1 MRRIYTDGSC
11 VGNPGPGAWAYLA
24 IPLPGETVEGGRHF
38 AAAKC
43 AEVTTNNR
51 MEMLAAIMALRAFPK
66 EELEIISD
74 SHILVQ
80 GASKWI
86 TGWIKKGWTTSKGQP
101 VENRDLWEQI
111 NDLSVDRNITWTKV
125 SGHSG
130 IPGNTEVDHYCQAIA
145 RQDDAAIAK
154 AVEEVKKFL
163 QPMAEMKTRQPID
176 TKPAVM
182 EAKPIQVDNVINI
195 TITMAV
201 KAANP
206 AEYGPVGF
214 GAVIEDTET
223 SFEIPGRGKKTTE
236 PSLGAAGLL
245 HTIKAMKGALQNKNN
260 SNKIKLRVAS
270 NRYITSCL
278 RSLDIWAA
286 NNWKKKDGNPVAHAA
301 KWAEIHHLLNEM
313 VDGKVIAILDERTI
327 GIDPVRDSAMRI
339 AEQELDKL
347 INQ

>member
-214 GAVIEDTET
+214 GVVVEGLDPRPFA
-223 SFEIPGRGKKTTE
+223 IPGRDGKTTE
-236 PSLGAAGLL
+236 PSLAARGLVHVL
-245 HTIKAMKGALQNKNN
+245 SVVNDK
-260 SNKIKLRVAS
+260 SNDAVRCSIRIAA
-270 NRYITSCL
+270 NEYICSCL
-278 RSLDIWAA
+278 RNLDAWASR
-286 NNWKKKDGNPVAHAA
+286 NWLKKNGQPIAHKEQWMA
-301 KWAEIHHLLNEM
+301 IHHLLDGTEVVAI
-313 VDGKVIAILDERTI
+313 VDDRAI
-327 GIDPVRDSAMRI
+327 GVDPVRDSAMRI